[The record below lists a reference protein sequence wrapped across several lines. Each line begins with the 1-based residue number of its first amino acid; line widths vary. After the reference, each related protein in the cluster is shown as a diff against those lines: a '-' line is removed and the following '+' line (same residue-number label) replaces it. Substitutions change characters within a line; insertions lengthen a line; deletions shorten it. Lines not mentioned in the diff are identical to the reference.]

1 MDPATRRRHARPS
14 LADRARHAKRR
25 GQNSRWPAL
34 DGLRAFAVLTVMA
47 AHLNDPHF
55 FAGGGLGVDV
65 FFVISGFLITSILLG
80 EQDKRGRVGFGAFYA
95 RRALRLFPALVVVL
109 AVVAVV
115 CATDSHIF
123 LAHETLAGIP
133 WIVLYAGNWLRA
145 FSHAASLGVL
155 GHTWSLAVEEQFY
168 LIWPVIFVF
177 GIGRIGDRRRA
188 AALLVSAALA
198 VMAYR
203 AVVLAHGWSINRVS
217 NGSDTHCDGLL
228 LGCALALW
236 LTSGAEVVMPR
247 VSAVL
252 TVISGAMLVA
262 IMLAVKDSTVL
273 EGVGYPVAEVATVGT
288 IWNLVTSPLRPLEWI
303 LAKPPVLWIGRRSYG
318 LYLWHYPIYGL
329 LAGGPG
335 VPPRDWPGA
344 LILSFAAAALSFRFV
359 EQPFLN
365 RKQRFETV
373 GARQEVGIQARP

>member
-1 MDPATRRRHARPS
+1 MSLVADRLISSFITPNRRTSPVSRPGRSTRARPGESLGWAEKVAVPGQPQIGPPDIMRPWECFRRVNGQRSLAALSGRGIPFAKLKHEDGGMMDPATRRRHARPS

-47 AHLNDPHF
+47 AHLNDPTLF
-55 FAGGGLGVDV
+55 PGGGLGVDV

-252 TVISGAMLVA
+252 
-262 IMLAVKDSTVL
+262 
-273 EGVGYPVAEVATVGT
+273 
-288 IWNLVTSPLRPLEWI
+288 
-303 LAKPPVLWIGRRSYG
+303 
-318 LYLWHYPIYGL
+318 
-329 LAGGPG
+329 
-335 VPPRDWPGA
+335 
-344 LILSFAAAALSFRFV
+344 
-359 EQPFLN
+359 
-365 RKQRFETV
+365 
-373 GARQEVGIQARP
+373 